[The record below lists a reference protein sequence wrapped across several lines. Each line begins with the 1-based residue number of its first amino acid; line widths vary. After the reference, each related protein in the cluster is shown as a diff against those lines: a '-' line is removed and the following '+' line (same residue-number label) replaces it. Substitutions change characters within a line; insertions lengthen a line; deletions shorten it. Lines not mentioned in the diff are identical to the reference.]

1 MKISGES
8 VNLYNVKPILLH
20 TSLLYFH
27 ICQDSII
34 MDSADNPPGAGKLSS
49 LLVQVLT
56 RVLFGPPIPQVA
68 AMEQKCIARSK
79 IFM

>member
-1 MKISGES
+1 MPGEYYACIITDIAFPGRAI
-8 VNLYNVKPILLH
+8 VFGTWRGDILAA
-20 TSLLYFH
+20 
-27 ICQDSII
+27 
-34 MDSADNPPGAGKLSS
+34 SADNPPGAGKLSS
-49 LLVQVLT
+49 LLVQLLT